1 MNVAIKCGQLQKAL
15 EVYGELLREG
25 CVPNVVTYNT
35 LIDVHGKTGQ
45 WAEALKVG
53 GGCHCHCCH
62 RYCCCCCC
70 HVIIVQHAH

>member
-45 WAEALKVG
+45 WAEALKVRVLHYSYS
-53 GGCHCHCCH
+53 CYICCTVSVT
-62 RYCCCCCC
+62 C
-70 HVIIVQHAH
+70 HAHGYTGQ

>member
-45 WAEALKVG
+45 WAEALKVSE
-53 GGCHCHCCH
+53 
-62 RYCCCCCC
+62 
-70 HVIIVQHAH
+70 VVTFMTA

>member
-25 CVPNVVTYNT
+25 CSPNVVTYNT

-45 WAEALKVG
+45 WAEALKV
-53 GGCHCHCCH
+53 
-62 RYCCCCCC
+62 RLL
-70 HVIIVQHAH
+70 HVLLVLR

>member
-45 WAEALKVG
+45 WAEALKVRAAEQSQLYVHDLQVVLEMCWG
-53 GGCHCHCCH
+53 MG
-62 RYCCCCCC
+62 
-70 HVIIVQHAH
+70 

>member
-35 LIDVHGKTGQ
+35 LIDVHGKIGQ
-45 WAEALKVG
+45 WAEALKVSSS
-53 GGCHCHCCH
+53 GCCSCCDC
-62 RYCCCCCC
+62 YQELSCEPLLYSS
-70 HVIIVQHAH
+70 